1 MLEKLI
7 PPDCKLAGPDLQWLP
22 SVDYNPRGILERN
35 NMLAF
40 LENRGVTNALEKPM
54 KPL

>member
-7 PPDCKLAGPDLQWLP
+7 PPDYKSAGPDLQWLP
-22 SVDYNPRGILERN
+22 SVDYNPRGTIERN

-40 LENRGVTNALEKPM
+40 LENRGVTNALEIPM

>member
-40 LENRGVTNALEKPM
+40 LENRGVTNALEIPM